1 MTIVCTNGHEREDA
15 RPRGICV
22 ECGLSMTPKPKDT
35 RQTGYMKQEVKPKEE
50 KDG

>member
-1 MTIVCTNGHEREDA
+1 MKIICPNGHEREDA

-22 ECGLSMTPKPKDT
+22 KCGLSMVPKPKPT
-35 RQTGYMKQEVKPKEE
+35 WKPKEE